1 MQISS
6 LEYGTTL
13 IFLLF
18 FLININMEKEGCQII
33 DRLKQNE
40 FQNNKIDFINGLCT
54 SVIYI
59 FVS

>member
-1 MQISS
+1 
-6 LEYGTTL
+6 
-13 IFLLF
+13 
-18 FLININMEKEGCQII
+18 MEKEGCQII

-54 SVIYI
+54 AVIYI